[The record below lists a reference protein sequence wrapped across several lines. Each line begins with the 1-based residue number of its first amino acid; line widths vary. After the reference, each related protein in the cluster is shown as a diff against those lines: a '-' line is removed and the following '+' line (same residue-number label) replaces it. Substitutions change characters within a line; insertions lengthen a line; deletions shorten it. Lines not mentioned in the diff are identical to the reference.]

1 MSILV
6 SSFVSIFCFRQI
18 QIKLFL
24 FVCWWF
30 FFFKCC
36 MQIQFFSLKFT
47 HFVTRLIF
55 FTIDL
60 LEYIVNFLCRFSCF
74 LIEWIFSLL
83 MFFSVMPI
91 YTELK
96 IYVLM
101 CCNTKTRETIPF
113 SLCFFYKFCFWSDL
127 GETKQILKI
136 FLFKFSEYILKVE
149 K

>member
-1 MSILV
+1 MRWSVLRVVNTAVHFGVVLCINILF
-6 SSFVSIFCFRQI
+6 SSNTNKTI
-18 QIKLFL
+18 
-24 FVCWWF
+24 FVCLLMV

-36 MQIQFFSLKFT
+36 MQIQSFSLKFT

-60 LEYIVNFLCRFSCF
+60 LEYILNFLCRFSCF
-74 LIEWIFSLL
+74 LIDWIFSLL

-113 SLCFFYKFCFWSDL
+113 SLFFFINFVFHLIWVRQNKS
-127 GETKQILKI
+127 
-136 FLFKFSEYILKVE
+136 
-149 K
+149 